1 MEKISGVY
9 KITNILTGDF
19 YIGSSKS
26 INDRWRCHRSPANWK
41 RWHNLRLY
49 QDMSR
54 LGRDNFTLET
64 IEEIDN
70 LYEREQY
77 WIDILKPSYNSN
89 RVKGLDSERRKKY
102 LESHHDEF
110 LAKSKAGH
118 QAHRDE
124 YLARRRTRYQEHRDE
139 VISRNKAYGNRSCLY
154 KGETLTLNA
163 LSQRFKKQGI
173 LHPTIE
179 AKNYL
184 IKGEIKDD

>member
-26 INDRWRCHRSPANWK
+26 INDRWRCHRSPANW
-41 RWHNLRLY
+41 
-49 QDMSR
+49 
-54 LGRDNFTLET
+54 
-64 IEEIDN
+64 
-70 LYEREQY
+70 
-77 WIDILKPSYNSN
+77 
-89 RVKGLDSERRKKY
+89 
-102 LESHHDEF
+102 
-110 LAKSKAGH
+110 
-118 QAHRDE
+118 
-124 YLARRRTRYQEHRDE
+124 
-139 VISRNKAYGNRSCLY
+139 
-154 KGETLTLNA
+154 A